1 MILSLK
7 NRSKKIGMPPGTL
20 VHIGEK
26 REAPVKITRI
36 SYDQTSVTKNKYDD
50 ISVCIEDIDKNQVN
64 WINIDG
70 IHDMNI
76 ISTIGKAFDIHPL
89 LLEDIVNSDQR
100 PKFESFDNFIFVV
113 CRMIF
118 ISENKKDIKTEQ
130 ISLVITENTV
140 ISFQEE
146 PGDVFDA
153 VRDRIKNKVGKIRGM
168 NSGYLAYSLIDS
180 VTDHYFLAIEQLGY
194 EIDSLEDR
202 LMEGTDDETVKTIH
216 RLRSQVIMMRKSI
229 WPLREIILGLEKDE
243 TDILG
248 EQTTR
253 YFRDVYD
260 HTIQIMDAVEIFRD
274 LLTGMMDL
282 YLSGVSNRMN
292 QVMKVLTIIS
302 TIFIPMT
309 FIAGVYGMNFK
320 NMPELGWNFGYYI
333 ALLLMLGVFVF
344 MFVFFKRKKWF

>member
-1 MILSLK
+1 MK
-7 NRSKKIGMPPGTL
+7 NRSKKTGMPPGSL

-26 REAPVKITRI
+26 REATVGITRI
-36 SYDQTSVTKNKYDD
+36 SYDQAHFTEKKYDD
-50 ISVCIEDIDKNQVN
+50 FSICLNDLDNKQVN

-70 IHDMNI
+70 IHDTNMI
-76 ISTIGKAFDIHPL
+76 GEIGKAFSIHPL

-100 PKFESFDNFIFVV
+100 PKFENFDSYIFVV
-113 CRMIF
+113 CRMIYL
-118 ISENKKDIKTEQ
+118 SEDKKDIKTEQ
-130 ISLVITENTV
+130 ISLIITGDTV

-146 PGDVFDA
+146 PGDVFDS
-153 VRDRIKNKVGKIRGM
+153 VRDRIRSHMGRIRGM
-168 NSGYLAYSLIDS
+168 NAGYLAYSLTDS
-180 VTDHYFLAIEQLGY
+180 VTDNYFSVIEQIGY
-194 EIDSLEDR
+194 EIDGLEESLMGDSD
-202 LMEGTDDETVKTIH
+202 GETVKTIH
-216 RLRSQVIMMRKSI
+216 RLRNQVIMMRKSI
-229 WPLREIILGLEKDE
+229 WPLREIILGLEKD
-243 TDILG
+243 DAGLLG
-248 EQTTR
+248 EQTSR
-253 YFRDVYD
+253 YFKDVYD
-260 HTIQIMDAVEIFRD
+260 HTIQIMDAVETFRD

-320 NMPELGWNFGYYI
+320 NMPELEWTFGYYF